1 MHLESLE
8 IVNFRGI
15 ARLRL
20 RLDADVTV
28 LFGENAWGKTSLVE
42 ALQSTLGSR
51 PLTEEDFHR
60 VPNDRTTIAK
70 HLGITL
76 AFQGDPP
83 AELEPV
89 GWRDASGTFRLVL
102 QWAGRRL
109 DRSRTRFRRQFLD
122 AQGRARPLP
131 DETAAAAADQV
142 VREHPLYVF
151 KELRLADA
159 TLAPAVASGLELR
172 EDPEKAVAR
181 VFERLLAVPHQ
192 VHPGELARGLEALKR
207 VALGRPELFRALQ
220 PEGNGRLRRA
230 ADMAEAPLGF
240 QDGSSIADLAQQAGA
255 GMRQVVLLALMGA
268 MLEAEAAQ
276 PQARGGQPL
285 LVMEDPETH
294 LHPIQ
299 LATAWNLVS
308 QFPVQKL
315 VTTASGA
322 LMAGIPLPALRR
334 LVRRSSDTAVYP
346 DPEQAPMDLT
356 DLRRVAFHVRTHN
369 ADSLFAR
376 VWLLVEGETE
386 AWLLPELALIWGLSF
401 PLEGIHCVPFAQAG
415 LAPLLGFADRFG
427 IPWHLIADGD
437 EAGRHYVGKA
447 RRMLH
452 GRSEARQITFLAEPD
467 LEHHL
472 WAHGYEVVYRQ
483 AAGKVPEGAD
493 AQAVL
498 RQALHARSKPGM
510 ALEVAEEAG
519 RRGTAGVPPAL
530 ARLFAVLR
538 DKAKRA

>member
-20 RLDADVTV
+20 RLDPDVTV

-42 ALQSTLGSR
+42 ALQSSLGSR
-51 PLTEEDFHR
+51 PLAEEDFHR
-60 VPNDRTTIAK
+60 VANNRTTIAK

-76 AFQGDPP
+76 VFQGDPS
-83 AELEPV
+83 AELESA
-89 GWRDASGTFRLVL
+89 GWRDGAGTFRLAL

-109 DRSRTRFRRQFLD
+109 DRSRVRFRRQFLD
-122 AQGRARPLP
+122 AQGRALPLP
-131 DETAAAAADQV
+131 EEAAARLAERV
-142 VREHPLYVF
+142 VREHPLVVF

-207 VALGRPELFRALQ
+207 VALDRPELFQALR
-220 PEGNGRLRRA
+220 PEGDGRLRRA

-240 QDGSSIADLAQQAGA
+240 QDGSSLADLAQQAGA

-268 MLEAEAAQ
+268 MLAAEAAH
-276 PQARGGQPL
+276 PQGRGGHPI
-285 LVMEDPETH
+285 LVLEDPETH

-308 QFPVQKL
+308 QFPAQKL
-315 VTTASGA
+315 VTTASGT

-334 LVRRSSDTAVYP
+334 LVRLSIDTAVFP
-346 DPEQAPMDLT
+346 DPDQAPLELT

-386 AWLLPELALIWGLSF
+386 AWLLPELARIWGLSF

-437 EAGRHYVGKA
+437 EAGRHYVSKA

-452 GRSEARQITFLAEPD
+452 GRPEARQITFLPEPD

-472 WAHGYEVVYRQ
+472 WGHGYEAVYRQ
-483 AAGKVPEGAD
+483 AAGRIPEGAD
-493 AQAVL
+493 AHAVL

-519 RRGTAGVPPAL
+519 RRGAAGVPPML
-530 ARLFAVLR
+530 ARLFALLQER
-538 DKAKRA
+538 AKRS